1 MVLLFALLTWFGPPH
16 GPMARVEWE
25 GGVLVYV
32 FAKNWSATD
41 ASNAQNEADAHRQKK
56 GVPPD

>member
-1 MVLLFALLTWFGPPH
+1 MVFLFALLTLLELPH

-25 GGVLVYV
+25 GGVPVHV

-41 ASNAQNEADAHRQKK
+41 ASNAHNEADAHRQKK